1 MPFAAHHLRVAFEG
15 QGDYGFFAWTYSTH
29 DPLETVLSEGYF
41 RTTGDYLHRGDLIF
55 VGISPRR
62 PGSPVALPSGEMRR
76 LLLMV
81 TGHDGSKVKVRL
93 VQDFGGPDDPSAP
106 LREPPKRRG
115 RPRKRTSEAA

>member
-41 RTTGDYLHRGDLIF
+41 RTTGDYLQRRDLIF
-55 VGISPRR
+55 VGISPR
-62 PGSPVALPSGEMRR
+62 PANSPWTLPTGAMRR

-81 TGHDGSKVKVRL
+81 TGHRGTEVKVRL
-93 VQDFGGPDDPSAP
+93 VQDFGGPDDPPAP